1 MLRSYQYTTQMAL
14 RAALEGGVEGPGRAD
29 ALAEWADAL
38 ARWLA
43 AAFLRGYLATVGG
56 TPIVPSEPTHLK
68 RLLDTLLLEKAAYEL
83 SYELNNR
90 PDWVDIPLR
99 GLLLASTAYA

>member
-1 MLRSYQYTTQMAL
+1 
-14 RAALEGGVEGPGRAD
+14 
-29 ALAEWADAL
+29 
-38 ARWLA
+38 
-43 AAFLRGYLATVGG
+43 
-56 TPIVPSEPTHLK
+56 VPSEPTHLK